1 MFDMTPSPSVGMNL
15 FNISLIKIL
24 FKIEFVQYIKKYF
37 ALQPENGKK
46 LTLLRGEN
54 EYLPPFANGDFQ
66 EPA

>member
-1 MFDMTPSPSVGMNL
+1 MTPSPSVGMIF

-46 LTLLRGEN
+46 LTLLRGEIN
-54 EYLPPFANGDFQ
+54 IFPLL
-66 EPA
+66 